1 MTQPISNRPAVH
13 GSSKG
18 DQLHFSTSA
27 TSPTWSLQSLQPLQ
41 PLQLT
46 TFFIPS
52 LLPRPVCLI
61 HTWGYF
67 PAFSH
72 FGTKGSRF
80 GWLVQEY
87 DQIGNEYEIRSCL
100 IWLIWFFEM
109 CSDWLKND
117 IWFFSFLGRAN
128 LPRGGIIGCNFQ
140 QICSNFHKFARTIF
154 AKLGKFAWVNLPR
167 GGIIWWA
174 NCR

>member
-1 MTQPISNRPAVH
+1 MCHHFVPNKASISIYGNYVWIFDVESILGILHNPDKSDYVSMTQPIANTPAVH

-27 TSPTWSLQSLQPLQ
+27 TSPTWLLQSLQPLQ
-41 PLQLT
+41 PVQLT
-46 TFFIPS
+46 PLFIPS
-52 LLPRPVCLI
+52 LLPRPVHLI

-80 GWLVQEY
+80 GWLVEEY

-100 IWLIWFFEM
+100 IWLI
-109 CSDWLKND
+109 
-117 IWFFSFLGRAN
+117 
-128 LPRGGIIGCNFQ
+128 
-140 QICSNFHKFARTIF
+140 
-154 AKLGKFAWVNLPR
+154 
-167 GGIIWWA
+167 
-174 NCR
+174 